1 MQFVMLGDHFEGE
14 HEWGCLGRT
23 KRICHFLWTVQKKT
37 SFGTAGAKI
46 GAKISLET
54 RDFFVS
60 DVEYDTD
67 KSTKGFR
74 IVRTM
79 NDYIITNSNVA
90 DFNYKI
96 NYSFFSSL

>member
-1 MQFVMLGDHFEGE
+1 LEGLK
-14 HEWGCLGRT
+14 GYA
-23 KRICHFLWTVQKKT
+23 T
-37 SFGTAGAKI
+37 SFGPFKKKSVGAKI